1 MFYHPTRLRNRQIF
15 CMSPRAINISGCVDA
30 VCFDK
35 TGTLTEDA
43 IDLHEI
49 VQVKE
54 EQGDNNEASFEAPIK
69 EVGSLS
75 LDSPWARC
83 LASTHSLKVLLTSGE
98 KSDGDNVDKQQQLI
112 GEDLELK
119 LFHWT
124 GWSLEEPEAGS
135 EARYGGYTVP
145 TVVSSPDGR
154 RKVGVLKQFPF
165 TSKAARMSV
174 IVKSFEPQTSPGEDS
189 VEFFIKVCCLR
200 YCFES

>member
-1 MFYHPTRLRNRQIF
+1 
-15 CMSPRAINISGCVDA
+15 MSPRAINISGCVDA

-54 EQGDNNEASFEAPIK
+54 EEEDNNEASFEAPIK

-98 KSDGDNVDKQQQLI
+98 EIDNGDNVDKQKQQLI

-154 RKVGVLKQFPF
+154 QKVGVLKQFPF

-174 IVKSFEPQTSPGEDS
+174 IVKSFEPKTSQEEEES
-189 VEFFIKVCCLR
+189 VEFFIKVCCFL
-200 YCFES
+200 